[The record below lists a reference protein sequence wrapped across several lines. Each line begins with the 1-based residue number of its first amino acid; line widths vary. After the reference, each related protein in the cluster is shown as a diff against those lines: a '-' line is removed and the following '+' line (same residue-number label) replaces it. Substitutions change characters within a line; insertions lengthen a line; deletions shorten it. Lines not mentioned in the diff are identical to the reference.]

1 MTIRFELRTTKRTK
15 GAEMVPLHISVSDG
29 RSFRQRQVTGIMI
42 NPEYWDVK
50 AGDLKKRIP
59 AKSRTFRR
67 NRVFYWA

>member
-50 AGDLKKRIP
+50 AGDLKKRVLIM
-59 AKSRTFRR
+59 KRSSS
-67 NRVFYWA
+67 NL